1 MQQDTMVLLPI
12 VFPVA
17 AGIFIWIAGPFIK
30 SRGAKMAYV
39 FLALA
44 VNCAFVLGAA
54 ARPGSGFVL
63 WELTEGVALSFFVD
77 GVGQIF
83 ACLTAFIWLL
93 AGVYSFEYLKM
104 LEHEERFLGFYLI
117 LFGALIGLDFA
128 ATLPAFYVLFEIMA
142 FTSVV
147 LVLHEQTGEA
157 LFAGAKYLFYSI
169 AGAFMALFGVMFF
182 AYQLGDLTFKAGGI
196 LGGLADGDM
205 RNMVLLVSAVMIVGF
220 GTKAGMFPMHGWLS
234 TAHPAAPA
242 PASAVLSGIITKS
255 GVLALIRVVY
265 FVIGAETLAGTWVQT
280 LWMSLSLATVFMGS
294 MMAYKEKVMKK
305 RLAYSTVS
313 QVSYILFGLSLFDAA
328 AMAGALSHVIFHC
341 LAKTG
346 LFLAAGA
353 VIYETGEKRVEKY
366 LGMGKRMPVTMAC
379 FAAGALTLVGIPPAS
394 GFVSKWYLAE
404 GALRSPVGVF
414 SWLGPA
420 VLLVSALLT
429 AGYLFP
435 PVMRGFLPGREHG
448 EEAPCEAKLLMT
460 APMVILA
467 LLAVGIGVYPE
478 PLMQVIRT
486 AAAAVLG
493 GGGGV

>member
-54 ARPGSGFVL
+54 ARPGRGFVL

-205 RNMVLLVSAVMIVGF
+205 RNTVLLVSAVMIVGF

-328 AMAGALSHVIFHC
+328 AMAGAL
-341 LAKTG
+341 
-346 LFLAAGA
+346 
-353 VIYETGEKRVEKY
+353 
-366 LGMGKRMPVTMAC
+366 
-379 FAAGALTLVGIPPAS
+379 TLVGIPPAS

-404 GALRSPVGVF
+404 GALCSPVGVF

-435 PVMRGFLPGREHG
+435 PVMRGFLPGREYG

-467 LLAVGIGVYPE
+467 LLAVGFGVYPE